1 MSFRGILELQA
12 SFSCLNNILLGD
24 ATYIQVSYIWRLSS
38 MCSSYTLMLS
48 GPKTSRNTMNNGMNL
63 QNP

>member
-48 GPKTSRNTMNNGMNL
+48 GPKTSRNT
-63 QNP
+63 